1 MMENLQ
7 HKEFGLPA
15 NSDKPLQVLS
25 TGTKYVQGSVRKRY
39 ICWWIE
45 STFSRRAWKTKLAV
59 LKQLPWSMCHKK
71 RHVTNI

>member
-1 MMENLQ
+1 MMDNLQ

-25 TGTKYVQGSVRKRY
+25 TGTKYVQGSVRKRN

-45 STFSRRAWKTKLAV
+45 STFSRRAWKTKIGCFEAAAMV
-59 LKQLPWSMCHKK
+59 HVPQKK
-71 RHVTNI
+71 TCD